1 MRKSEMT
8 KEQIK
13 RIGLMNTKLLE
24 SGWLGR
30 PTNRLF
36 WEENMMLPT
45 EAAFDY
51 RNESARLVYMYS
63 EKRQCA
69 DIIMED
75 SVGKLH
81 FAVFVGSDYDMLLDS
96 LIQAQEELNCENY
109 KAFIL
114 SVMSLYP
121 GNTYLFRDDKLIRLK
136 EMNPNV
142 EGEITHE

>member
-1 MRKSEMT
+1 MRKSEIT

-45 EAAFDY
+45 EA
-51 RNESARLVYMYS
+51 
-63 EKRQCA
+63 
-69 DIIMED
+69 
-75 SVGKLH
+75 
-81 FAVFVGSDYDMLLDS
+81 VFVGSDYDMLLDS
-96 LIQAQEELNCENY
+96 LIQAQDVLNCKNY

-121 GNTYLFRDDKLIRLK
+121 GNTYLFQDDKLIRLK